1 MNLNN
6 EEYII
11 LELIPTAI
19 SPQKGDIAQ
28 LSALKVNGIK
38 IIDRFDYRLDKDKIQ
53 IPSFLEMLSYDNDKF
68 TYKNTTQEILDDFLK
83 WSDNKKLLIM
93 DNLYTNNFLET
104 IPNTKES
111 IAKYLDMEYTDDFIS
126 KLITKYNLEES
137 NYIVDLLYES
147 LINML

>member
-38 IIDRFDYRLDKDKIQ
+38 IIDRFDYRLN
-53 IPSFLEMLSYDNDKF
+53 ND
-68 TYKNTTQEILDDFLK
+68 
-83 WSDNKKLLIM
+83 
-93 DNLYTNNFLET
+93 
-104 IPNTKES
+104 
-111 IAKYLDMEYTDDFIS
+111 
-126 KLITKYNLEES
+126 LITNKDS
-137 NYIVDLLYES
+137 K
-147 LINML
+147 